1 MRGRRTVWV
10 LGAWGWEEEPWENLL
25 YMPSPEP
32 LGPRCD
38 QGGHDFAL
46 LTGKPKPVRGKFR
59 AAHLPSRYSPRFS
72 VLPTKY
78 RTRMPMLQENRLR

>member
-25 YMPSPEP
+25 YTPSPEP

-38 QGGHDFAL
+38 QGGHDFTL
-46 LTGKPKPVRGKFR
+46 LTGKPKASEGQVQGCPPPLQIFPQVLSS
-59 AAHLPSRYSPRFS
+59 AHK
-72 VLPTKY
+72 V
-78 RTRMPMLQENRLR
+78 